1 MFTPGEERHLRL
13 TWHGLQRLEVG
24 VEVEGGVAGE
34 ALPPAAGG
42 DEGEALGLYRNPR
55 PLHML
60 LDVPVNERRLAS
72 RVVS

>member
-1 MFTPGEERHLRL
+1 M
-13 TWHGLQRLEVG
+13 WVK
-24 VEVEGGVAGE
+24 VKSGVASEGLS
-34 ALPPAAGG
+34 APARG